1 MLCVVCWIVKHVGV
15 AGMIGCGAG
24 AAVVHRLLDDVFA
37 DCGTVLGRLLF
48 PIPSTEKGAGRSGP
62 PGLPS
67 FLRWVGEGWAMR
79 WNSSDVRPITIEALG
94 ERYRR
99 YRLSD
104 PAAEEAM
111 AWSLRQYGQASPVV
125 VCLRDGVPEVL
136 DGFKRRAAA
145 ARAGLQTLSSRVVE
159 ADEARAKA
167 AIYGL
172 NRTGQ
177 GPSELEEAWIVQALV
192 REDGLTQTEAAQLLG
207 HHKSWISRRLAL
219 LERLCDEAKGE
230 LRLGLLPPSLA
241 RQLAR
246 LPVGNQPAVLSAARR
261 ESLTAVETGG
271 VIDLLRGAST
281 LQEPFILEKPR
292 EALLQAEGVQG
303 PIRDLRLSPGGNR
316 VARQL
321 RYLLDALGGMENWL
335 RYPGLAELKRSD
347 CVLLRPRFERL
358 GGAAQAVAVLVND
371 LLVQVQLGTK
381 PVGTSHGR
389 DATQRD
395 RATLAGADLEAPDRA
410 GTASCPDDGAASNC
424 TLRAG
429 AVRHAADGQV
439 ASLTAGA
446 APTAAERAG

>member
-1 MLCVVCWIVKHVGV
+1 M
-15 AGMIGCGAG
+15 
-24 AAVVHRLLDDVFA
+24 AAW
-37 DCGTVLGRLLF
+37 
-48 PIPSTEKGAGRSGP
+48 SQ
-62 PGLPS
+62 
-67 FLRWVGEGWAMR
+67 GE
-79 WNSSDVRPITIEALG
+79 VRPWAVAELG

-125 VCLRDGVPEVL
+125 VCMRDGVAELL

-145 ARAGLQTLSSRVVE
+145 PRAGLQALSSRVVE
-159 ADEARAKA
+159 ADEAWAKA

-172 NRTGQ
+172 NRTGH

-192 REDGLTQTEAAQLLG
+192 REDGLTQAAAAELLG

-261 ESLTAVETGG
+261 EALTAIETGG
-271 VIDLLRGAST
+271 VIDLLRGASSE
-281 LQEPFILEKPR
+281 QEQFILERPR
-292 EALLQAEGVQG
+292 EALLLAEGVQG

-347 CVLLRPRFERL
+347 CVLLLPRFERL
-358 GGAAQAVAVLVND
+358 GRDAQAVSVLVKD
-371 LLVQVQLGTK
+371 LLVQVQLGAK
-381 PVGTSHGR
+381 PIGAKAVGTSDGR
-389 DATQRD
+389 EATQRD
-395 RATLAGADLEAPDRA
+395 CAALAGAD
-410 GTASCPDDGAASNC
+410 
-424 TLRAG
+424 
-429 AVRHAADGQV
+429 
-439 ASLTAGA
+439 AGA
-446 APTAAERAG
+446 AHRPGTGRVAEQRAAPAGACGTAAYGPDADHGPSAGGATAECAR